1 MDPATALKL
10 RDMISEN
17 NIEDIT
23 GSIREKKH
31 SDMIK
36 RDVDRMVELKRLH
49 NMTNSPTD
57 EEENLLVAGCSFLYS
72 NYTDI
77 FIKIKKDEIDLKMFD
92 YFLTILKRIEDGEY
106 DQHTGAY
113 EVGKVLKNIYIDSAM
128 RMEQHANEL
137 ESNNAPPPPD
147 FIDISWAQFKN
158 KIEK

>member
-23 GSIREKKH
+23 DSIREKKH
-31 SDMIK
+31 SDLIK
-36 RDVDRMVELKRLH
+36 RDVDRMIELKRLH

-57 EEENLLVAGCSFLYS
+57 EEENILVAGCSFLYT

-77 FIKIKKDEIDLKMFD
+77 FIKIKKDEIDLKMFG
-92 YFLTILKRIEDGEY
+92 YFLTILKRIECGEY

-137 ESNNAPPPPD
+137 ESNSEPAPREI
-147 FIDISWAQFKN
+147 IDISWGQFKN
-158 KIEK
+158 KIE